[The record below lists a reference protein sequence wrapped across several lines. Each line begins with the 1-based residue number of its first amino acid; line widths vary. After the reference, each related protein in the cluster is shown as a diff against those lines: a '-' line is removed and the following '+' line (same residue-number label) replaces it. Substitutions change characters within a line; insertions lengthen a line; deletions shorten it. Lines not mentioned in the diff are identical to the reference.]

1 MSNVNIKYHFSYGSH
16 HAVSCESGLRPI
28 EKRKVKKNAI
38 HSFREVQV
46 KKNDLRSRSR
56 SESEIKMTG
65 NRDREVKV
73 K

>member
-1 MSNVNIKYHFSYGSH
+1 M
-16 HAVSCESGLRPI
+16 GLRDASAS
-28 EKRKVKKNAI
+28 KNVI

-56 SESEIKMTG
+56 NESEMKMTE